1 MKCPEG
7 MCKVNLGKIK
17 EGLVESLE
25 LPKDLMYGAVLVSIT
40 GRQEMLIEN
49 YRGILEYTKNHISLQ
64 TKTCRLVIH
73 GKNLNISYYTNEEM
87 KITGLIDSIIYEN

>member
-1 MKCPEG
+1 M
-7 MCKVNLGKIK
+7 NLGKWK

-40 GRQEMLIEN
+40 GRQEILIEN

-64 TKTCRLVIH
+64 TKTCRLVVR
-73 GKNLNISYYTNEEM
+73 GKDLNISYYTNEEM
-87 KITGLIDSIIYEN
+87 KITGTIDSLFYEN

>member
-1 MKCPEG
+1 M
-7 MCKVNLGKIK
+7 GKLK

-64 TKTCRLVIH
+64 AKTCRLVIH

-87 KITGLIDSIIYEN
+87 KITGLIDSVSYEN

>member
-1 MKCPEG
+1 M
-7 MCKVNLGKIK
+7 GKWK

-49 YRGILEYTKNHISLQ
+49 YRGILEYSQNHISLQ
-64 TKTCRLVIH
+64 TKTCRLVVR

-87 KITGLIDSIIYEN
+87 KITGMIDSLIYEN

>member
-1 MKCPEG
+1 
-7 MCKVNLGKIK
+7 LGKWK

-40 GRQEMLIEN
+40 GRQEILIEN
-49 YRGILEYTKNHISLQ
+49 YRGILEYSQNHISLQ
-64 TKTCRLVIH
+64 TKTCRLVVR

-87 KITGLIDSIIYEN
+87 KITGMIDSLIYEN

>member
-1 MKCPEG
+1 MGK
-7 MCKVNLGKIK
+7 MNLGKWK

-40 GRQEMLIEN
+40 GRQEILIEN

-64 TKTCRLVIH
+64 TKTCRLVIR
-73 GKNLNISYYTNEEM
+73 GKDLNINYYTNEEM
-87 KITGLIDSIIYEN
+87 KITGRIESVFYEN

>member
-1 MKCPEG
+1 M
-7 MCKVNLGKIK
+7 NLGKLK

-49 YRGILEYTKNHISLQ
+49 YRGILEYTGNHISLQ
-64 TKTCRLVIH
+64 TKTCRLVIR

-87 KITGLIDSIIYEN
+87 KITGVIDSLLYEN

>member
-1 MKCPEG
+1 M
-7 MCKVNLGKIK
+7 GKWK

-40 GRQEMLIEN
+40 GRQEILIEN
-49 YRGILEYTKNHISLQ
+49 YRGILEYTQNHISLQ
-64 TKTCRLVIH
+64 TKTCRLVVR

-87 KITGLIDSIIYEN
+87 KITGIIDSLFYEN

>member
-1 MKCPEG
+1 M
-7 MCKVNLGKIK
+7 NLGKWK

-40 GRQEMLIEN
+40 GQQEILIEN

-64 TKTCRLVIH
+64 TKTCRLVIR
-73 GKNLNISYYTNEEM
+73 GKDLNINYYTNEEM
-87 KITGLIDSIIYEN
+87 KITGRIESVF